1 MQRAYRF
8 RFYPTATQS
17 PLLSGYFGSARWV
30 WNACLSW
37 RAHLYKDQKT
47 SVNGI
52 DFSKELTFLKTLE
65 SYSWLKKTPSAIYQ
79 QTLRD
84 QETAFSNFFSKRAG
98 YPKFKRKHSAQSIRF
113 TLDQRVILNYFRAGK
128 LLRLTK
134 LGSLNIR
141 WSRIPTG
148 IPKMVTV
155 SKDSAGRYFVSFSC
169 EEEIQKL
176 PSNEVAIG
184 IDLGITDILVTSDG
198 WKSGNPRHLSKK
210 LRALKKYQR
219 RMARCQKPQKGKKV
233 SGRYKKAALRV
244 ARYHAKVANARKD
257 WLQKQ
262 TTEIIRRA
270 GVIALEDLNISGMLR
285 NRKLSRVISDVGMG
299 ELRRELE
306 YKAQWYGRNLITIG
320 RFEPTSKVCSDCE
333 FQVENMGLSIRKWE
347 CPNCGTLHD
356 RDANAAQNI
365 LALATGGR
373 PESNARVCGRKPPS
387 VGSEVT
393 SEMLAS
399 ANRESIL
406 RA

>member
-8 RFYPTATQS
+8 RFYPTTTQS
-17 PLLSGYFGSARWV
+17 QLLSGYFGSARWV

-37 RAHLYKDQKT
+37 RTHLYKDHKE

-65 SYSWLKKTPSAIYQ
+65 SYSWLKKTPSAVYS

-84 QETAFSNFFSKRAG
+84 QDTAFSNFFAKRAG
-98 YPKFKRKHSAQSIRF
+98 YPKFKKKHSAQSIRF
-113 TLDQRVILNYFRAGK
+113 QLDQRVVLNYFRAGK

-210 LRALKKYQR
+210 LRALKRYQR
-219 RMARCQKPQKGKKV
+219 RMARCQKPQNGKRV
-233 SGRYKKAALRV
+233 SNRYKKAALRV
-244 ARYHAKVANARKD
+244 ARCHAKVANARKD
-257 WLQKQ
+257 WSQKR

-270 GVIALEDLNISGMLR
+270 GVIAIEDLNVKGMVH
-285 NRKLSRVISDVGMG
+285 NRKLSRAISDVGMG
-299 ELRRELE
+299 EIRRELE

-320 RFEPTSKVCSDCE
+320 RFEPTSKVCSDCG
-333 FQVENMGLSIRKWE
+333 FRIENMGLSVRKWE

-356 RDANAAQNI
+356 RDTNAALNI

-373 PESNARVCGRKPPS
+373 PESNARVCGRQIPS
-387 VGSEVT
+387 VGGEVT

-399 ANRESIL
+399 KP
-406 RA
+406 

>member
-8 RFYPTATQS
+8 RFYPTTTQS
-17 PLLSGYFGSARWV
+17 QLLSGYFGSAQWV

-37 RAHLYKDQKT
+37 RTHLYKDQKT

-52 DFSKELTFLKTLE
+52 DFSRELTFLKTLE
-65 SYSWLKKTPSAIYQ
+65 SYSWLKKTPSAVYT

-84 QETAFSNFFSKRAG
+84 QDTAFSNFFNKRAG
-98 YPKFKRKHSAQSIRF
+98 HPKFKRKHSAQSTRF
-113 TLDQRVILNYFRAGK
+113 QLDQRVVLNYFRPAQFLK
-128 LLRLTK
+128 LTK
-134 LGSLNIR
+134 LGLLNIR

-155 SKDSAGRYFVSFSC
+155 SKDSVGRYFVSFSC

-176 PSNEVAIG
+176 PTNEVAIG

-210 LRALKKYQR
+210 LWTLKKYQR
-219 RMARCQKPQKGKKV
+219 QMARCQKPQKGKRV
-233 SGRYKKAALRV
+233 SNRYKKAALRV

-257 WLQKQ
+257 WSQKQ
-262 TTEIIRRA
+262 TTEIVRRA
-270 GVIALEDLNISGMLR
+270 GVIAIEDLHVKGILR
-285 NRKLSRVISDVGMG
+285 NRKLSRAISDVGMG
-299 ELRRELE
+299 EIRRELK

-320 RFEPTSKVCSDCE
+320 RFEPTSKVCSDCG
-333 FQVENMGLSIRKWE
+333 FRVERMGLSIRKSE
-347 CPNCGTLHD
+347 CPNCGALHD
-356 RDANAAQNI
+356 RDANAARNI
-365 LALATGGR
+365 LALATGGK
-373 PESNARVCGRKPPS
+373 PESNARVCGRQIPN

-399 ANRESIL
+399 KP
-406 RA
+406 